1 MNSKKIYML
10 IIKYIYKANNI
21 YKNLLNLTSISITWL
36 VSSSGAILDFSS
48 SVYMISS
55 KISRDLNSTYSFNT
69 WPLYSN

>member
-1 MNSKKIYML
+1 ML